1 MTWKTYAAVSGAT
14 VLAGWIASS
23 PPANAPATSASGQR
37 RGAPAANRAPAG
49 SDIEEQAARLQA
61 RLRQETEYQ
70 APARNPFRFGSREV
84 TRSATSERTEAPAP
98 VEPVL
103 PALPPPPPIRLSGI
117 AEDGPAD
124 RIERTA
130 VLSVPAG
137 VLLVREGDVV
147 LGQYRVAR
155 IEAGAVELT
164 DASGGPA
171 VRLTLRP

>member
-23 PPANAPATSASGQR
+23 PPANTPAPSASAQRRPATATQ
-37 RGAPAANRAPAG
+37 PAAG

-61 RLRQETEYQ
+61 RLRQETEYH
-70 APARNPFRFGSREV
+70 APARNPFRFGAREV
-84 TRSATSERTEAPAP
+84 RRTDAPERSAAPAP
-98 VEPVL
+98 VQPVI
-103 PALPPPPPIRLSGI
+103 PALPPPPPIKLSGI

-137 VLLVREGDVV
+137 VVLVREGDVV

-155 IEAGAVELT
+155 IEAGAVELA
-164 DASGGPA
+164 DVSGGPA

>member
-1 MTWKTYAAVSGAT
+1 MHPVKFPNPFDRAAQPSRVVAVIPARYQSTRFPGKP
-14 VLAGWIASS
+14 LADIAGRSMIEHVY
-23 PPANAPATSASGQR
+23 R
-37 RGAPAANRAPAG
+37 RAAAANG
-49 SDIEEQAARLQA
+49 VD
-61 RLRQETEYQ
+61 
-70 APARNPFRFGSREV
+70 
-84 TRSATSERTEAPAP
+84 AP

-147 LGQYRVAR
+147 LGQYRVAK